1 MDVLYWKAVA
11 MGLLEGLTEFLP
23 VSSTGHLILLDQWL
37 HVGSEKFTGM
47 FEIVIQMGAIL
58 AVVIYFWRRLWPWQ
72 PGMQAGAQREV
83 WSVWGK
89 TLVGVVPALVIGFL
103 LDHWIKDRL
112 MRPAVVAGA
121 LGAGGVA
128 LWLLERRRLTPEVVA
143 LGQLTFKMA
152 LGIGLIQCLAMVPGT
167 SRSAAT
173 IIGAMLL
180 GCSRMVAAEYSF
192 FLAIPTL
199 GAASL
204 YALLKT
210 GFKFAPAEWMAL
222 AIGLAVSFVTAL
234 AVVAFLMRYLQ
245 TRNFIPFAVYRII
258 LAVAVCWFLVVR

>member
-11 MGLLEGLTEFLP
+11 MGLLEGITEFLP
-23 VSSTGHLILLDQWL
+23 VSSTGHLILLNEWIGFGDDAF
-37 HVGSEKFTGM
+37 SDM

-58 AVVIYFWRRLWPWQ
+58 AVVVYFRRWLWPWRKNL
-72 PGMQAGAQREV
+72 PAESRRAI

-89 TLVGVVPALVIGFL
+89 TLVGVLPALLVGFL
-103 LDHWIKDRL
+103 SGDWLRSH
-112 MRPAVVAGA
+112 MMGPGVVVAA
-121 LGAGGVA
+121 LGGGGIV
-128 LWLLERRRLTPEVVA
+128 LLLLEWRRQAPRVMELND
-143 LGQLTFKMA
+143 LSFRMA
-152 LGIGLIQCLAMVPGT
+152 LVIGLIQCLAMIPGT

-180 GCSRMVAAEYSF
+180 GCSRVVAAEYSF

-199 GAASL
+199 GAASA
-204 YALLKT
+204 YALLEA
-210 GFKFAPAEWMAL
+210 GFGFSSAQWLAL
-222 AIGLAVSFVTAL
+222 AVGSGVAFVTAL

-258 LAVAVCWFLVVR
+258 LAAAVCWLLVLR